1 MKLRRDAGGPGP
13 HLEWRVRLLG
23 AGAILALAGIWADV
37 GWLVNV
43 AIAFLFVGFLL
54 RFAGGRSDDADVSEP
69 GSGDGGS
76 GREGG

>member
-1 MKLRRDAGGPGP
+1 VKLRRDTRGPGP
-13 HLEWRVRLLG
+13 YLEWRVRLLG

-54 RFAGGRSDDADVSEP
+54 RFAGGWSDDPDPSDPDALDDPE
-69 GSGDGGS
+69 
-76 GREGG
+76 